1 MHWCIVLGQP
11 VEGPREV
18 GTYDYIN
25 GEYLTG
31 TTQNPDAD
39 GAWAQTPFEAWRAIL
54 SAKTGTIDLRAGSD
68 GEELPDEYYTYKV
81 TVS

>member
-11 VEGPREV
+11 VEGPEDV
-18 GTYDYIN
+18 DTYDYIN

-31 TTQNPDAD
+31 TIQNPDIAD
-39 GAWAQTPFEAWRAIL
+39 AWAQTPFEAWRAIL
-54 SAKTGTIDLRAGSD
+54 SAKTGTIDLRAGFD
-68 GEELPDEYYTYKV
+68 GETLPNEKYIYNV